1 MLREYNEAVHSL
13 SEIEKKLLE
22 QQIRKLNRAL
32 EPGHESLNLSSLGIP
47 DFIEICMRAINEFRD
62 VKKKVGKSA
71 GMIEDIVKSIED
83 SHILKEYDFE
93 TRKENV

>member
-1 MLREYNEAVHSL
+1 MLREYNETVHTL
-13 SEIEKKLLE
+13 SEIEKRLLDD
-22 QQIRKLNRAL
+22 QIRKLNRVL

-47 DFIEICMRAINEFRD
+47 DFIDTCMKAINEFRD

-83 SHILKEYDFE
+83 ALILKEYDFE
-93 TRKENV
+93 SRKEN